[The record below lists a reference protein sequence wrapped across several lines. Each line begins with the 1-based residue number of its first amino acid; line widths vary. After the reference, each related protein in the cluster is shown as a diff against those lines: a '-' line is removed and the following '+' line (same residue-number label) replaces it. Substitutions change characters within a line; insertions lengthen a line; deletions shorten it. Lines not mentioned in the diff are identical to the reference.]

1 MYTNNLNRF
10 RKINKNFSMFKI
22 DVFNFVGT
30 YCDILFKVKKA
41 IVYTL
46 VVKF

>member
-1 MYTNNLNRF
+1 MYTNNLNKF
-10 RKINKNFSMFKI
+10 RKINKNFSIFKK
-22 DVFNFVGT
+22 VFNFVGT

>member
-1 MYTNNLNRF
+1 MYTNNLNKF
-10 RKINKNFSMFKI
+10 RKINKFFDVLK
-22 DVFNFVGT
+22 VFNFVGT